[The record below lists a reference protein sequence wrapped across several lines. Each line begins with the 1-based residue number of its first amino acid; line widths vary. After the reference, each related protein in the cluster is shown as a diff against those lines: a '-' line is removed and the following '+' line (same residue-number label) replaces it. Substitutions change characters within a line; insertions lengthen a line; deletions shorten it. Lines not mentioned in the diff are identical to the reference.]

1 MKKYTSPIID
11 VQELLQLTLSDVYVK
26 IFDVSNGKDAKLNYN
41 KKHLRDAI
49 FVDIN
54 SQLTNIKENLSQGG
68 RHPLPSVEKFG
79 EVLGKLGITPVTHVV
94 LYDDKN
100 GANAAARFWWMLKAI
115 GHEKVQ
121 VLDGGFQNAEI
132 NNFPINANTVVV
144 NPVGNYPITKWN
156 LPLISMKEVD
166 AIKEDKTTIIIDVR
180 EENRYNGISEPID
193 LVAGHIPNAINV
205 PFIENLDKEGAFL
218 SKEILIEKYSELFK
232 KYPAENI
239 IVHCGSGVTA
249 CHTILAMHHAGYNFP
264 KLYVGSWSEWSRNN
278 NEMVL
283 KRN

>member
-11 VQELLQLTLSDVYVK
+11 VQELLQLTLSDAYVK

-218 SKEILIEKYSELFK
+218 SKEILNEKYSELFK